1 MITKTKTALLIVN
14 HDIIMLNSDI
24 LYSIIYYVLISHSQV
39 IITIQYW

>member
-1 MITKTKTALLIVN
+1 MIAKTKTALLIVT

-39 IITIQYW
+39 TITIQHW